1 MESVRQQKVGRLI
14 QKEIGLLLQSDY
26 KHLCD
31 KNIVSVTIVRV
42 APDLGFARVY
52 LSAFPTKE
60 PKALVESLNESIQ
73 EISHSLY
80 QRIKNQFRK
89 MPEIRFYHDDSL
101 DYADRINQILD
112 KENWILVS
120 Q

>member
-26 KHLCD
+26 KHLCA

-52 LSAFPTKE
+52 LSVFPSKE
-60 PKALVESLNESIQ
+60 PKAVVDSLNESIH

-112 KENWILVS
+112 KES
-120 Q
+120 